1 MVNTTPMTSNR
12 PYLLR
17 ALYEWIN
24 DNNLTPYVLAD
35 ANAPGVQVPKSAI
48 KDGKVVLNIAMRA
61 VASLHMSNHGISFMA
76 RFSGMS
82 QSIFIPIDSVIAIY
96 AQETGQGMMLPPDE
110 SHSDAHQYSES
121 LENHENESGQDQDS
135 DDSPS
140 PPDKPSPSPP
150 KGGHLRI
157 VK

>member
-1 MVNTTPMTSNR
+1 MSASPAMTSNR

-24 DNNLTPYVLAD
+24 DNNLTPYILVD
-35 ANAPGVQVPKSAI
+35 ATQPDVMVPPSTV

-61 VASLHMSNHGISFMA
+61 VEALDLGNDGLSFKA
-76 RFSGMS
+76 RFGGVS
-82 QSIFIPIDSVIAIY
+82 QFLYVPVAAVIAIY
-96 AQETGQGMMLPPDE
+96 AHETGQGMMLPPDE
-110 SHSDAHQYSES
+110 GASEDVDAVSAEQAAADAEA
-121 LENHENESGQDQDS
+121 EEAG
-135 DDSPS
+135 DDRT
-140 PPDKPSPSPP
+140 PPPP

>member
-1 MVNTTPMTSNR
+1 MVEPAKMTSNR

-24 DNNLTPYVLAD
+24 DNQLTPYILVD
-35 ANAPGVQVPKSAI
+35 AKMPGVQVPASTI

-61 VASLHMSNHGISFMA
+61 VEALDLGDASLSFKA
-76 RFSGMS
+76 RFSGVS
-82 QSIFIPIDSVIAIY
+82 QFLVVPVPAVIAIY

-110 SHSDAHQYSES
+110 VAETELNAEGEESDIALDVSA
-121 LENHENESGQDQDS
+121 
-135 DDSPS
+135 DDEDTD
-140 PPDKPSPSPP
+140 PPKPSGPGKSPF
-150 KGGHLRI
+150 LRI

>member
-1 MVNTTPMTSNR
+1 MSSSTAMTSNR

-24 DNNLTPYVLAD
+24 DNNLTPYILVD
-35 ANAPGVQVPKSAI
+35 ATQPDVMVPASTV

-61 VASLHMSNHGISFMA
+61 VESLELGNEALSFKA
-76 RFSGMS
+76 RFGGVS
-82 QSIFIPIDSVIAIY
+82 QFLYVPVAAVLAIY
-96 AQETGQGMMLPPDE
+96 AQETGQGMMLPADEGAAEEEGLDAYEPDAE
-110 SHSDAHQYSES
+110 AD
-121 LENHENESGQDQDS
+121 
-135 DDSPS
+135 DDSGPED
-140 PPDKPSPSPP
+140 PPKPPAPG

>member
-1 MVNTTPMTSNR
+1 MSSSAAMTSNR

-24 DNNLTPYVLAD
+24 DNNLTPYILVD
-35 ANAPGVQVPKSAI
+35 ATQPDVMVPASTV

-61 VASLHMSNHGISFMA
+61 VESLELGNEALTFKA
-76 RFSGMS
+76 RFGGVS
-82 QSIFIPIDSVIAIY
+82 QFLYVPVAAVLAIY
-96 AQETGQGMMLPPDE
+96 AQETGQGMMLPADENAGEDEGLEAYEPDP
-110 SHSDAHQYSES
+110 
-121 LENHENESGQDQDS
+121 ESGDADP
-135 DDSPS
+135 DD
-140 PPDKPSPSPP
+140 PPKPPAPG

>member
-1 MVNTTPMTSNR
+1 MTSTIAMTSNR

-35 ANAPGVQVPKSAI
+35 ATLPGVQVPKSSV

-61 VASLHMSNHGISFMA
+61 VASLEINNFGISFMA
-76 RFSGMS
+76 RFSGKS
-82 QSIFIPIDSVIAIY
+82 QSIFIPIESVIAIY

-110 SHSDAHQYSES
+110 SQAESHEYSDS
-121 LENHENESGQDQDS
+121 LEQHESESGQEQQADDQ
-135 DDSPS
+135 PK
-140 PPDKPSPSPP
+140 PPKPPNPP